1 MNNATIGAITIGQS
15 PRDDVMPE
23 VLDVLGR
30 GVHVIQCGAV
40 DDLTIEEIESEAPA
54 PEDSVL
60 VSRMRDGTEVRV
72 RREFVIPR
80 LKRCIH
86 SIEDQVDLI
95 LMLCTDP
102 FCGLE
107 SKKPLL
113 SPGRIIVK
121 LVTALGF
128 RRIGVLTPVAEQFR
142 EQRNKWSAVAHDVFL
157 QAASPYGD
165 GEQII
170 RAGSALAEKDVELVV
185 MDCIGYTRAMKA
197 EIRRVTGRPTVLPTT
212 TIARVA
218 AELLG

>member
-1 MNNATIGAITIGQS
+1 MNSATIGAITIGQS
-15 PRDDVMPE
+15 PRDDVVPE

-30 GVHVIQCGAV
+30 GVQVIQRGAI
-40 DDLTIEEIESEAPA
+40 DELTLEEIQSEAPV
-54 PEDSVL
+54 PGDSVL
-60 VSRMRDGTEVRV
+60 VSRMRDGTEVTL

-80 LKRCIH
+80 LKQCIH

-121 LVTALGF
+121 LVSALGF
-128 RRIGVLTPVAEQFR
+128 RRIGVVTPVAAQFR
-142 EQRNKWSAVAHDVFL
+142 EQRNKWSPVAHDVFL
-157 QAASPYGD
+157 QAASPYGNGD
-165 GEQII
+165 QIVQ
-170 RAGSALAEKDVELVV
+170 AGNALTEKDVELVV

-197 EIRRVTGRPTVLPTT
+197 EIRRITGRPTVLPAT

>member
-1 MNNATIGAITIGQS
+1 MNDATIGAITIGQS
-15 PRDDVMPE
+15 PRDDVLPE
-23 VLDVLGR
+23 VLGVLGR
-30 GVHVIQCGAV
+30 GVQVIQRGAI
-40 DDLTIEEIESEAPA
+40 DDLTLEEIESEAPA
-54 PEDSVL
+54 PGDSVL
-60 VSRMRDGTEVRV
+60 VSRMRDGTEVML

-80 LKRCIH
+80 LKQCIH
-86 SIEDQVDLI
+86 AIEDQVDLI

-121 LVTALGF
+121 LVAALGF
-128 RRIGVLTPVAEQFR
+128 RRIGVVTPVAAQFR
-142 EQRNKWSAVAHDVFL
+142 EQRNKWSAVARDVFL

-165 GEQII
+165 AEQII
-170 RAGSALAEKDVELVV
+170 QAASALAEKDVELVV

-197 EIRRVTGRPTVLPTT
+197 EVRRVTGRPTVLPTT

>member
-1 MNNATIGAITIGQS
+1 M
-15 PRDDVMPE
+15 
-23 VLDVLGR
+23 
-30 GVHVIQCGAV
+30 
-40 DDLTIEEIESEAPA
+40 
-54 PEDSVL
+54 
-60 VSRMRDGTEVRV
+60 VSRVRDGTEVTV

-80 LKRCIH
+80 LKQCIH
-86 SIEDQVDLI
+86 SIEDQVDVI

-121 LVTALGF
+121 LVSALGF
-128 RRIGVLTPVAEQFR
+128 RRIGVVTPVAAQFR
-142 EQRNKWSAVAHDVFL
+142 EQRNKWSPVAHDVFL
-157 QAASPYGD
+157 QAASPYGTGD
-165 GEQII
+165 QIV
-170 RAGSALAEKDVELVV
+170 RAGNALAEKDVELVV

-218 AELLG
+218 AELLGG

>member
-30 GVHVIQCGAV
+30 GVQVIQHGAI
-40 DDLTIEEIESEAPA
+40 DDLTQQQIDAEAPGA
-54 PEDSVL
+54 GDSVL
-60 VSRMRDGTEVRV
+60 VSRMRDGTEVRL

-80 LKRCIH
+80 LKQCIH
-86 SIEDQVDLI
+86 SLEDRVDLI

-121 LVTALGF
+121 LVASLGF
-128 RRIGVLTPVAEQFR
+128 RRIGVVTPVAAQFR
-142 EQRNKWSAVAHDVFL
+142 EQRNKWSAVAHEVFL
-157 QAASPYGD
+157 QAASPYGNGD
-165 GEQII
+165 QIV
-170 RAGSALAEKDVELVV
+170 RAGSALAEQDVELIV

-197 EIRRVTGRPTVLPTT
+197 EVRRVTGRPTVLPTT
-212 TIARVA
+212 MIARVA